1 MTITSVINE
10 SKEEWMITMSLQQQ
24 LNKIKSGE
32 LAPIYLVLGQ
42 EQFLADT
49 FKRAVTQQVIQTED
63 DELNFATFDMTETS
77 LSVAVEEANTIPF
90 FGEYRLVAIENPY
103 FLTGEKKNSGLEHN
117 IEELLVYL
125 EEPSPTTILVFYA
138 PYEKLDERKKIVKLL
153 KKQAVLIDTKMMQ
166 EKEVRQYVQ
175 KYIRNADYEI
185 TPEAFE
191 LFLRLSDMELSK
203 IMSEL
208 NKILLYASDSK
219 KITKDMIENLVP
231 KSLEHN
237 IFDMVTYVTKG
248 QAEKALILY
257 RDLLLQGEETI
268 KINSI
273 LISQFRLLLQVKIM
287 LANGYQQSNM
297 LDILKIHP
305 YRIKLA
311 IQQVKSFELS
321 ELKSVF
327 HDLVENDYRIKT
339 GQMEKELLFELFI
352 LQNGQR

>member
-1 MTITSVINE
+1 MNIIIAANE
-10 SKEEWMITMSLQQQ
+10 SKEEWMIAMSLQQQ
-24 LNKIKSGE
+24 LNKIKNGE
-32 LAPIYLVLGQ
+32 IAPIYLVLGQ
-42 EQFLADT
+42 EQFLTDT
-49 FKRAVTQQVIQTED
+49 FKQTITQQVIQNED
-63 DELNFATFDMTETS
+63 DELNFATFDMGETP

-90 FGEYRLVAIENPY
+90 FGDYRLVAIDNPY
-103 FLTGEKKNSGLEHN
+103 FLTGEKKNSTLEHN
-117 IEELLVYL
+117 IDELLAYL
-125 EEPSPTTILVFYA
+125 EAPSSTTILVIYA

-153 KKQAVLIDTKMMQ
+153 KRQAVLVDTKMMQ

-175 KYIRNADYEI
+175 NYINNAGYEI

-208 NKILLYASDSK
+208 NKILLYSSESK
-219 KITKDMIENLVP
+219 KITKDVIGNLVP

-248 QAEKALILY
+248 QSEQALILY

-287 LANGYQQSNM
+287 LSNGYQQSNM

-311 IQQVKSFELS
+311 IQQVKSFELT
-321 ELKSVF
+321 ELKDVF
-327 HDLVENDYRIKT
+327 QDLVENDYRIKT
-339 GQMEKELLFELFI
+339 GQMEKELLFELFLLRI
-352 LQNGQR
+352 RRR